1 MTSNAQ
7 AYKRHRDEALAR
19 KTDAPAAVPEP
30 DVEAQRTADDSWNT
44 WASIL
49 IGGPFFALG
58 FLLST
63 GLGIGGSHAVLIGF
77 AVGVFATAV
86 VGVLR
91 YSKREDA
98 RSPSAGE

>member
-1 MTSNAQ
+1 MTSNAL
-7 AYKRHRDEALAR
+7 AYKQHRDEALAR
-19 KTDAPAAVPEP
+19 KKDATATPTPEP
-30 DVEAQRTADDSWNT
+30 DVEAQRAADDSWNT

-49 IGGPFFALG
+49 IGGPFLVLG

-63 GLGIGGSHAVLIGF
+63 GLGVGVYQAALIGF

-91 YSKREDA
+91 YSKRSD
-98 RSPSAGE
+98 SPSAAE